1 MQKQVQL
8 YSITREDV
16 QRVFE
21 KVIAEHKPRLPRLVY
36 LDLNYLYNFHLD
48 DFETIRKFCILGRYD
63 LRAVLQW
70 HQYLERWWA
79 DMTVVIDG
87 RQIKPIKIS
96 QSLDRV
102 VNEGMEQVAL
112 SWTGVA
118 TSAYKFHAI
127 GDGVVSEVLPSDKI
141 LVNEL
146 SRVDVTTDPNGGSLS
161 RDGSTLYVVGNH
173 PATAPQGDMS
183 ETGVFNAEKPVSID
197 NDKMLDHST
206 FPDTVE
212 HLISQDIPGSTTLVW
227 QCSS

>member
-1 MQKQVQL
+1 MVMQVQL
-8 YSITREDV
+8 YSITKEDV

-21 KVIAEHKPRLPRLVY
+21 KVIAEHKPRLPRNIY

-48 DFETIRKFCILGRYD
+48 DAETIRKFCILGRYD
-63 LRAVLQW
+63 LKAVLQW
-70 HQYLERWWA
+70 HQYCERWWA

-102 VNEGMEQVAL
+102 VNEGMEQTAL
-112 SWTGVA
+112 SWTGVGIA
-118 TSAYKFHAI
+118 GFKFHAI

-146 SRVDVTTDPNGGSLS
+146 DRVDVTSDTNGGSVS
-161 RDGSTLYVVGNH
+161 RDGSTLYVIGNH
-173 PATAPQGDMS
+173 PASTPQGNMS
-183 ETGVFNAEKPVSID
+183 ETGVFDDED
-197 NDKMLDHST
+197 TTLDKMLDHSI
-206 FPDTVE
+206 FPDEIE
-212 HLISQDIPGSTTLVW
+212 HLLNQDLPGSTTIVW